1 MAAGSCTVAFM
12 RMTSSG
18 PSTVKEYLAALPPE
32 RRRALEAVRRVIRKN
47 IPRGYEEG
55 IQYGSI
61 GYYVPLSRLAHTY
74 NGVPLTLAC
83 LAAQKSHLALYLMS
97 VYGDSD
103 LRRRFEAD
111 YRKSGKKLDMGKACI
126 RFQTLDDLPLDV
138 IGEAIASVTVDDYV
152 AIYEASRIG
161 RSTRAPSKRAGG
173 RANTG
178 TGASARTASKAAR
191 SRTKARRASAR

>member
-1 MAAGSCTVAFM
+1 MALLDGLRLVYGRAM
-12 RMTSSG
+12 RLNSSG
-18 PSTVKEYLAALPPE
+18 PTTVKEYLATLPPE

-47 IPRGYEEG
+47 LPRGYEEG
-55 IQYGSI
+55 IQYGGI

-74 NGVPLTLAC
+74 NGEPLTLAC

-103 LRRRFEAD
+103 LRRRFESD

-126 RFQTLDDLPLDV
+126 RFQTLDDVPLDV
-138 IGEAIASVTVDDYV
+138 IGDAIAAVSVDDYV

-161 RSTRAPSKRAGG
+161 RRPRAATRSKSASTARKPARARPK
-173 RANTG
+173 T
-178 TGASARTASKAAR
+178 
-191 SRTKARRASAR
+191 RRASAR

>member
-1 MAAGSCTVAFM
+1 
-12 RMTSSG
+12 MTSSG

-126 RFQTLDDLPLDV
+126 RFQTEGDLPLDV
-138 IGEAIASVTVDDYV
+138 IGEAIAAVSVDDYV

-173 RANTG
+173 RASAG
-178 TGASARTASKAAR
+178 TGASASARRASKAAR
-191 SRTKARRASAR
+191 SRTRARRASAR